1 MAKARAH
8 RTRITIEVAPEV
20 EREIAEWV
28 VSEGRGVSNL
38 LRRVLT
44 DIVDQRVTAREAAAR
59 RRLPIQKQQ
68 LTA

>member
-1 MAKARAH
+1 MAKARVH

-20 EREIAEWV
+20 ESEIADWAAA
-28 VSEGRGVSNL
+28 EGRGVSNL

-44 DIVDQRVTAREAAAR
+44 DIVDRRVTAREAAAR